1 MPALQIVVIC
11 ENSLLRLRGLDVEV
25 HKKTIAAWI
34 VFLDM
39 LSMATILI
47 FINTLIMMQQD
58 FANQFD
64 EETVEMRDF
73 TVRSNQLPESF
84 RQYEDEVSMKFAIWQ
99 QIQQKIKDAK
109 ESGVCEETIDPTIV
123 EINLGINSFDVLN
136 ELKRIDDACAEIE
149 LLNIRLKKSTDRSK
163 ANQLKYLIAKQRSIL
178 LEKVESFK
186 KKCPGDSLMKNIQ
199 TRVQSESKSS
209 GAPSIS
215 GDGSLEKPA
224 ATSQAF
230 HQIMNVHIT
239 FLSMETRDLVLE
251 KLLTHDAR
259 LPSKLRKFYQEKE

>member
-1 MPALQIVVIC
+1 M
-11 ENSLLRLRGLDVEV
+11 EV

-58 FANQFD
+58 FADQFD

-109 ESGVCEETIDPTIV
+109 ESGVCEENIDPTIV

-136 ELKRIDDACAEIE
+136 ELKRIDNACAEIE
-149 LLNIRLKKSTDRSK
+149 LLNIRMKKSADRSK
-163 ANQLKYLIAKQRSIL
+163 ANTLKYLIAK
-178 LEKVESFK
+178 
-186 KKCPGDSLMKNIQ
+186 
-199 TRVQSESKSS
+199 
-209 GAPSIS
+209 
-215 GDGSLEKPA
+215 
-224 ATSQAF
+224 
-230 HQIMNVHIT
+230 
-239 FLSMETRDLVLE
+239 
-251 KLLTHDAR
+251 
-259 LPSKLRKFYQEKE
+259 